1 MFLLI
6 LTILIENLL
15 IKDFIKKYFESFA
28 FFYSYIG
35 YKVFIIFAMN
45 IVVGVLDGLGLT
57 MFLPL
62 LQLVSDS
69 SEVDPA
75 KLGKMGFIL
84 EFIKDLGLPLNLGSV
99 LMFMVI
105 FFFAKALAQYFAG
118 IYRIGVREDFV
129 KRLRTSNV
137 KRLGRLAYKYFVTSD
152 VGRIQNTLTGEVGRV
167 ASSFQSYFKTIE
179 AFVLV
184 VVYMAFAFSIDPEF
198 AVLVTIGGVLTNFLY
213 KHLYRNTR
221 GFSRT
226 LTGENNVFQSL
237 IIQNVANYKYLKATG
252 SLGRYGEKLNQS
264 ILRIRDTNKQIGRLE
279 ALLYAG
285 REPILILVV
294 VAVIFIQTS
303 ILGSELGPILMS
315 LLFFYRALTSL
326 MGMQTS
332 WNKFLS
338 VSGSLENM
346 KAFGKELSINKEPK
360 GADDLKDEIEE
371 LVLQNISFN
380 YDQTPILKEISLT
393 IAKNE
398 TIAFV
403 GESGSGKTTLVNIVC
418 GLLPI
423 DKGSYIINGTQIE
436 DIDKS
441 SLQKKIGYI
450 TQDPV
455 IFNDT
460 LYNNVT
466 FWSERTQENEE
477 NFWRAVKQAAILDYI
492 YELPEKED
500 AVLGNNGVNLSG
512 GQRQRISIARELFK
526 QVEILILDEATSAL
540 DSETEKAIQHNID
553 ELKGDYTMLIVA
565 HRISTIKNADRIVVM
580 KNGKI
585 SNIGS
590 FSSLIEESKYF
601 QKLVELQEI

>member
-1 MFLLI
+1 MFK
-6 LTILIENLL
+6 N
-15 IKDFIKKYFESFA
+15 FIKKYFESFA
-28 FFYSYIG
+28 FFYSYLG

-45 IVVGVLDGLGLT
+45 IVVGILDGLGLM

-69 SEVDPA
+69 SEVDPD
-75 KLGKMGFIL
+75 KLGKMAFVL
-84 EFIKDLGLPLNLGSV
+84 EFIRDLGLSLNLGSV
-99 LMFMVI
+99 LLFMVI
-105 FFFAKALAQYFAG
+105 FFFGKALAQYSAG
-118 IYRIGVREDFV
+118 IYRIGVRENFV

-137 KRLGRLAYKYFVTSD
+137 KRLGKLAYKFFVTSD
-152 VGRIQNTLTGEVGRV
+152 VGRIQNTLTGEVDRV
-167 ASSFQSYFKTIE
+167 AAAFQNYFKSIE

-184 VVYMAFAFSIDPEF
+184 VVYMAFAFSIDPAF

-237 IIQNVANYKYLKATG
+237 IIQNVGNFKYLKATG
-252 SLGRYGEKLNQS
+252 SLEKYGEKLNQS
-264 ILRIRDTNKQIGRLE
+264 ILRIRNTNMRIGRLD
-279 ALLYAG
+279 ALLYAA
-285 REPILILVV
+285 REPLLILVV

-303 ILGSELGPILMS
+303 ILGSELGPILAS

-326 MGMQTS
+326 MLMQTS
-332 WNKFLS
+332 WNKFLA

-346 KAFGKELSINKEPK
+346 MTFGKELSENKEPK
-360 GADDLKDEIEE
+360 GAGNLKDEIGE
-371 LVLQNISFN
+371 LELRNISF
-380 YDQTPILKEISLT
+380 YYGDTAVLKEISLT
-393 IAKNE
+393 IKKNE
-398 TIAFV
+398 TVAFV
-403 GESGSGKTTLVNIVC
+403 GESGSGKTTLVNIAC
-418 GLLPI
+418 GLLPVE
-423 DKGSYIINGTQIE
+423 KGEYLINGNKIE
-436 DIDKS
+436 NIDKS
-441 SLQKKIGYI
+441 DLQKKIGYI

-460 LYNNVT
+460 LFNNVT
-466 FWSERTQENEE
+466 FWSDRNHENEE
-477 NFWRAVKQAAILDYI
+477 KFWRAVEQAAIVDYI
-492 YELPEKED
+492 QELPEKED
-500 AVLGNNGVNLSG
+500 AILGNNGINLSG
-512 GQRQRISIARELFK
+512 GQRQRISIARELYK

-553 ELKGDYTMLIVA
+553 ELKGNYTMLIVA

-590 FSSLIEESKYF
+590 FSDLIEESKYF
-601 QKLVELQEI
+601 KKLVELQEI

>member
-1 MFLLI
+1 
-6 LTILIENLL
+6 
-15 IKDFIKKYFESFA
+15 
-28 FFYSYIG
+28 
-35 YKVFIIFAMN
+35 MN
-45 IVVGVLDGLGLT
+45 ILVGVLDGLGLT

-69 SEVDPA
+69 SEIDPEN
-75 KLGKMGFIL
+75 LGRMSFVV
-84 EFIKDLGLPLNLGSV
+84 EFIRDLGLPLNLGSV
-99 LMFMVI
+99 LLFMVI
-105 FFFAKALAQYFAG
+105 FFFGKALAQYLAG
-118 IYRIGVREDFV
+118 IYRVGVREDFV

-137 KRLGRLAYKYFVTSD
+137 RRLGKLAYKYFVTSD
-152 VGRIQNTLTGEVGRV
+152 VGRIQNTLTGEVDRV

-179 AFVLV
+179 AAVLV

-237 IIQNVANYKYLKATG
+237 IIQNVSNYKYLKATG
-252 SLGRYGEKLNQS
+252 TLDRYGDKLNRS
-264 ILRIRDTNKQIGRLE
+264 ILKIQDTNTRIGRLE
-279 ALLYAG
+279 SLLYAG

-315 LLFFYRALTSL
+315 LLFFYRALTYL
-326 MGMQTS
+326 MQMQTN
-332 WNKFLS
+332 WNKFLA
-338 VSGSLENM
+338 VSGSLQNM
-346 KAFGKELSINKEPK
+346 VSFGRELSKNKEPK
-360 GADDLKDEIEE
+360 GDGEVKYEIQE
-371 LVLQNISFN
+371 LELRDISFN
-380 YDQTPILKEISLT
+380 YDQTQVLKDISLT
-393 IAKNE
+393 IPKNE
-398 TIAFV
+398 TVAFV

-423 DKGSYIINGTQIE
+423 DKGSYLINGTGIE
-436 DIDKS
+436 AIDKN

-466 FWSERTQENEE
+466 FWSDRTRENEE
-477 NFWRAVKQAAILDYI
+477 KFWKAVKQAAIIDYI
-492 YELPEKED
+492 EELPEKED
-500 AVLGNNGVNLSG
+500 AVLGNNGINLSG
-512 GQRQRISIARELFK
+512 GQRQRISIARELYK

-553 ELKGDYTMLIVA
+553 QLKGDYTMLIVA

-590 FSSLIEESKYF
+590 FSSLVEESRYF